1 MNELRNEIVGVNEKL
16 PLINGEKRRYI
27 NFDNAASTP
36 SLKRVLNK
44 INDFMKYY
52 SSIHRGTGFKS
63 RLSSEMYEVAREKA
77 GEFVDYDKDNHV
89 VIFVKNTTEAVNK
102 LSYRLDIPEDAII
115 IVSSMEH
122 HSNDLPWRARAKVLH
137 APVNIKDGTLDVKGL
152 IKMID
157 KHKDKLYLV
166 SITGASNVSGNVNPY
181 HEIAKE
187 VHKVGAYI
195 AVDGAQLVPHKR
207 LKMGKVGEPE
217 SIDFAFYSAHK
228 MYAPYGTG
236 VLIARKDL
244 MDTNRAPEYR
254 GGGTVKVVTFDNV
267 VWDDEPHIDEA
278 GSPNVVG
285 TIALAEAIN
294 FYNEMTYEKLDEIEL
309 NLARRLLTEFKKRE
323 EHINVLGRSNP
334 EDLENRL
341 GVISFYV
348 KDIPHSLVASV
359 LAYEYG
365 VGVRNGCFCAHPY
378 LKVLLEIDEQQDKKL
393 IQEMI
398 NDNRKNIP
406 GAIRASFGFY
416 NIEEE
421 IDIFIDAI
429 DWIIKNKE
437 KLASNYILNEKTG
450 EYFPKN
456 YKDNFEPYFKL

>member
-1 MNELRNEIVGVNEKL
+1 MNELRKEIVGVDEKL
-16 PLINGEKRRYI
+16 PLLNGEKRTYI

-44 INDFMKYY
+44 INEFMRFY

-77 GEFVDYDKDNHV
+77 GEFVDYDRNNHV

-102 LSYRLDIPEDAII
+102 LSYRLDIPEDAVI

-122 HSNDLPWRARAKVLH
+122 HSNDLPWRRRAKVLH
-137 APVNIKDGTLDVKGL
+137 APVNVENGTLDVDGL
-152 IKMID
+152 IKMIREN
-157 KHKDKLYLV
+157 KDKLYLV

-181 HEIAKE
+181 HDIARE

-195 AVDGAQLVPHKR
+195 AVDGAQLVPHKK
-207 LKMGKVGEPE
+207 LSMGKVGEPE

-236 VLIARKDL
+236 VLIARNDL
-244 MDTNRAPEYR
+244 MDTDRAPEYR

-309 NLARRLLTEFKKRE
+309 TLAKKLLTEFQKRRDDVK
-323 EHINVLGRSNP
+323 VLGRSNP
-334 EDLENRL
+334 DDLENRL

-348 KDIPHSLVASV
+348 KDVPHSLVASV

-365 VGVRNGCFCAHPY
+365 IGVRNGCFCAHPY
-378 LKVLLEIDEQQDKKL
+378 LKLLLQISKEEDEKL

-398 NDNRKNIP
+398 DGYKKNIP
-406 GAIRASFGFY
+406 GAVRASFGFY
-416 NIEEE
+416 NLEEE
-421 IDIFIDAI
+421 VDTFVNAL
-429 DWIIKNKE
+429 DWVIRNKD
-437 KLASNYILNEKTG
+437 KIYDNYVLDERTG

-456 YKDNFEPYFKL
+456 YKDDFSEFFKL